1 MRSSG
6 REVGLVC
13 QDVHVTRLLVLG
25 GSWFLGRAVV
35 QDALARGWEV
45 TTFRRGNSGQHVDGA
60 ELIRGDR
67 TEATDVARLA
77 KSGPWDAVVDSSGY
91 VPREVLAVARALEP
105 VVGRYVFISS
115 VSVYEQWP
123 LEPLTEDSPVL
134 DCPSDTGPDFGYDG
148 DPGPTIYG
156 FTKAGCERAVV
167 ETFGDERS
175 VLLRPGVMLG
185 PREFVG
191 RLPWWL
197 RRVERGGRVLAPGRP
212 DRAIQPVDVR
222 DVAKFALRTAS
233 GPVGTFNVVG
243 NGRETMGSF
252 LEACRAVTE
261 SSARFEW
268 ITDEQW
274 LAAQGVAQWT
284 ELPLWRTYAGSW
296 AVSAKRAL
304 SAGLTIRPLR
314 STVEDT
320 WTWLHTDD
328 GSVVDERAAEHGLA
342 ADKEAAIL
350 GLWDAVN
357 ADRCGVE

>member
-1 MRSSG
+1 M
-6 REVGLVC
+6 
-13 QDVHVTRLLVLG
+13 
-25 GSWFLGRAVV
+25 
-35 QDALARGWEV
+35 
-45 TTFRRGNSGQHVDGA
+45 
-60 ELIRGDR
+60 
-67 TEATDVARLA
+67 
-77 KSGPWDAVVDSSGY
+77 
-91 VPREVLAVARALEP
+91 
-105 VVGRYVFISS
+105 
-115 VSVYEQWP
+115 
-123 LEPLTEDSPVL
+123 
-134 DCPSDTGPDFGYDG
+134 
-148 DPGPTIYG
+148 
-156 FTKAGCERAVV
+156 
-167 ETFGDERS
+167 
-175 VLLRPGVMLG
+175 LLRPGVMLG

-222 DVAKFALRTAS
+222 DVVEFALRTTS

-243 NGRETMGSF
+243 NGRETMGGF
-252 LEACRAVTE
+252 LEACRAVMG
-261 SSARFEW
+261 SDVRFEW

-304 SAGLTIRPLR
+304 SAGLTLRPLR

-328 GSVVDERAAEHGLA
+328 GSVVDERAAKHGLA

-350 GLWDAVN
+350 GGVGRGERRSLRGGVTGAGSPSWTDNAPSGGTRQAV
-357 ADRCGVE
+357 AGEVLDSLSHACGLVRSSISGGPEHSTKICESPGQRLGAPLRPQREHLFKRFLGSGKVAAKSPCGPEVDPCAEFSRSPAEIIRHAREQFDGSRRRRFGLLAVAEGHERRRGAQRVA